1 MSVKQT
7 TFPAGLN
14 FSYTSVDK
22 RDLRIDMLR
31 GMAMLMMVVAH
42 VEVMSLFNI
51 LTWERFGLITGAEGF
66 VILSGFVLGFLKRRQ
81 LQTEPLLSVSYSLIR
96 RAVTLYVVNIVII
109 LSILILGWISFIDI
123 YELTHFVDRY
133 SGVAY
138 SMYPVSEQIKEA
150 WFNQIIFLQIG
161 PHQSQ
166 ILGLYFYLLLLS
178 PIFLWL
184 LHAQRVFYLAISSL
198 FFYCY
203 FQLTQQHI
211 VSAKFDSA
219 FPLLAWQLIYV
230 LGMSCGW
237 YKDELLSL
245 AKTQTGKWV
254 IAAMVV
260 IAMVMFFIA
269 QNHTNL
275 FMPSYLMLHV
285 IPAEQFDWLYKNFAA
300 KNALG
305 PLRILNNACLIVS
318 LYLLL
323 TYCWLPFNKLFGW
336 FFIVLGQNSLYA
348 FILHVYIV
356 LLASQWVKFNLWEQH
371 WVLNTLV
378 HVLCLL
384 ALWLMAKFKVLK
396 NIIPN

>member
-1 MSVKQT
+1 MSVNEST
-7 TFPAGLN
+7 LPARLN
-14 FSYTSVDK
+14 FSYPSVDK

-109 LSILILGWISFIDI
+109 LSVLILGWIRFIDI

-133 SGVAY
+133 SGVAF
-138 SMYPVSEQIKEA
+138 SMYPVSEQIKET

-178 PIFLWL
+178 PVFLWL
-184 LHAQRVFYLAISSL
+184 LHAQRVFVLVISSL
-198 FFYCY
+198 LFFVY
-203 FQLTQQHI
+203 FQITQQHI

-219 FPLLAWQLIYV
+219 FPLLAWQFIYV

-245 AKTQTGKWV
+245 AKTQIGNRV
-254 IAAMVV
+254 IAGMVV

-285 IPAEQFDWLYKNFAA
+285 IPAEKFDWLYQNFAA
-300 KNALG
+300 KNELG

-323 TYCWLPFNKLFGW
+323 TYCWLPINKLFGW
-336 FFIVLGQNSLYA
+336 FFIVLGQHSLYA

>member
-7 TFPAGLN
+7 TLPARLN
-14 FSYTSVDK
+14 ISYTSVDK

-184 LHAQRVFYLAISSL
+184 LHAQRVFYLVILSL
-198 FFYCY
+198 FLYCY

-300 KNALG
+300 KNELG

-323 TYCWLPFNKLFGW
+323 TYCWLPINKLFGW

>member
-7 TFPAGLN
+7 TLPARLN
-14 FSYTSVDK
+14 ISYTSVDK

-184 LHAQRVFYLAISSL
+184 LHAQRVFYLVILSL
-198 FFYCY
+198 FLYCY

-300 KNALG
+300 KNELG

-323 TYCWLPFNKLFGW
+323 TYCWLPINKLFGW

-378 HVLCLL
+378 HTLCLL

>member
-1 MSVKQT
+1 MSVNEST
-7 TFPAGLN
+7 LPARLN
-14 FSYTSVDK
+14 FSYPSVDK

-184 LHAQRVFYLAISSL
+184 LHAQRVFYLVILSL
-198 FFYCY
+198 FLYCY

-300 KNALG
+300 KNELG

-323 TYCWLPFNKLFGW
+323 TYCWLPINKLFGW

-378 HVLCLL
+378 HTLCLL

>member
-7 TFPAGLN
+7 TLPARLN
-14 FSYTSVDK
+14 ISYTSVDK

-150 WFNQIIFLQIG
+150 WFNQIIFLRIG

-184 LHAQRVFYLAISSL
+184 LHAQR
-198 FFYCY
+198 
-203 FQLTQQHI
+203 
-211 VSAKFDSA
+211 
-219 FPLLAWQLIYV
+219 
-230 LGMSCGW
+230 
-237 YKDELLSL
+237 
-245 AKTQTGKWV
+245 
-254 IAAMVV
+254 
-260 IAMVMFFIA
+260 
-269 QNHTNL
+269 
-275 FMPSYLMLHV
+275 
-285 IPAEQFDWLYKNFAA
+285 
-300 KNALG
+300 
-305 PLRILNNACLIVS
+305 
-318 LYLLL
+318 
-323 TYCWLPFNKLFGW
+323 
-336 FFIVLGQNSLYA
+336 
-348 FILHVYIV
+348 
-356 LLASQWVKFNLWEQH
+356 
-371 WVLNTLV
+371 
-378 HVLCLL
+378 
-384 ALWLMAKFKVLK
+384 
-396 NIIPN
+396 